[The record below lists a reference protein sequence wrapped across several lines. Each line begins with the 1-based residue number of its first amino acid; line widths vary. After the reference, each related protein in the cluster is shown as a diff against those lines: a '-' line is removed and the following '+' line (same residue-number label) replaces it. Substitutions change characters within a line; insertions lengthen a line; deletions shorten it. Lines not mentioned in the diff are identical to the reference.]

1 MTVWADACAVP
12 SRYEIRVRGQ
22 VSETLLDH
30 FTLSAHVK
38 PVETTLYGKI
48 EDQAALRGLLE
59 RIEMLGLELI
69 EVRRAVGEG

>member
-1 MTVWADACAVP
+1 MPWPDACAVP
-12 SRYEIRVRGQ
+12 RRYEIRVRGH

-48 EDQAALRGLLE
+48 EDQAALHGLLE

-69 EVRRAVGEG
+69 EVRRSAGEA